1 MTSLDVDIR
10 IEQPGRPW
18 WAPLAGW
25 LESIVAFLPAHAS
38 TKRGRDTSRR
48 IKIALGIAGGC
59 SIVFG
64 QAPVWVALGAIS
76 LLAMFFLPIPEVTKR
91 RWKNRLERLRSGD
104 PPPRTQT
111 GQLTFDD
118 TRLQLTTGRRTL
130 TTLNF
135 NADLRATT
143 GTGDERRYLALHA
156 PDANLKIRLTAPP
169 DATDPVEFSTDTE
182 ASVDH
187 STPDFTA
194 QLSFDDWNQFAP
206 QIVSTIES
214 VRNADTTA

>member
-1 MTSLDVDIR
+1 MTSLDADIR
-10 IEQPGRPW
+10 IEHPGRPW

-25 LESIVAFLPAHAS
+25 LESLVAFLPSHAS

-48 IKIALGIAGGC
+48 IKIALGVAGGC

-64 QAPVWVALGAIS
+64 QAPVWVTLGAIS

-104 PPPRTQT
+104 TPPRTQP
-111 GQLTFDD
+111 GQITFDD

-130 TTLNF
+130 TTLKFTPN
-135 NADLRATT
+135 LRATT
-143 GTGDERRYLALHA
+143 GTHDDRRYLALHA
-156 PDANLKIRLTAPP
+156 PDADLTICLTAPP
-169 DATDPVEFSTDTE
+169 DATDPVEFSTHTQ
-182 ASVDH
+182 ASDDH
-187 STPDFTA
+187 STPDFTV

-214 VRNADTTA
+214 ARHADTTA